1 MNFSVSPVSSA
12 FSVPVPKGQK
22 RPISAVGNNPDDAIR
37 SLNRL
42 IQKQWVGVL
51 CQGSDWIDSG
61 TGYVRVDL
69 PNTPATYKGLREFC
83 KLISE
88 FNLGSEETVLAN
100 TLVGVFSALEESAT
114 NSPPFTYNL
123 ETAMAQL
130 AGPTRDKTL
139 EQLRDYFVSGIPST
153 AEPGAVASLGFAF
166 AGDMRRQREGE
177 LVRFAGTML
186 ASNDLAG
193 LTEVVPGF
201 LASKKLLP
209 ARFACA
215 VAAINTLLKHE
226 EVGSL
231 AAAVELVW
239 VHENRVVGGLDMTQ
253 ENLQL
258 MIDFFDMATDLDG
271 FSPEQTNAIRALEV
285 LKTTMGIKEDP
296 YTVIQRRNSTE
307 ILELMGSLSAQEQVG
322 VFVDMAIRSPA
333 LARDWI
339 RLTPELVNVILECPD
354 EKGELWGALNTA
366 MTTFISDV
374 RMGEPHAKNKDVVGA
389 IYAEIVGR
397 NEDGLLLEKRSDRL
411 SEPALKT
418 LLTYCC
424 ERRSMATFLKVVCSA
439 TNPKTSCLWAA
450 ATDRFHMIDPADP
463 VFVAKATRIAV
474 TPTPQSYGDS
484 WEPVAILGYVN
495 PKLLEFHSFITQ
507 IISSEIPTDVDNLG
521 DLKTL
526 LEAVKCWDSDVLKI
540 NLLGTSGANF
550 LVELAQKIEDPRE
563 DLRLRQSISNLFV
576 AVVERPGD
584 TIRVHAKGEPI
595 SGASF
600 LMEKLM
606 VSQLSVSTVLESAM
620 PIVYREM
627 SSICTTRVPVPFNA
641 VAWLD
646 PIATRTL
653 LTAFPLAI
661 RQVADNQ
668 MTIAHMAIKG
678 LRDGLSRIQGA
689 PDFSEQRR
697 GLIDRFKS
705 VFELCLDFGDLS
717 GVDLRHPL
725 VANSAGTESSP
736 FTPKD
741 YVDVFLKGC
750 LTSRELADVA
760 RLLERPAHTADTAFG
775 PEFLARVGVS
785 FPSFLGDI
793 RQEVNRSGNRDG
805 IFTADIDPQTQ
816 FAVVRRL
823 GTDDHVDGRLLGRP
837 TPESAELDLPMSV
850 NIRYQ
855 SMIAQSIQLISQIE
869 SGDLAGIARGNTLLD
884 EYVAAL
890 PGRPSFSPFF
900 IVNSLF
906 LNTQLTSTLCG
917 QPEGTPAHQ
926 LGHRL
931 VTLGRLVVGM
941 ELFNGVVGNE
951 ATPLAE
957 AVKRVNVR
965 PETRSSTLVS
975 IGTVEPHVRKAAHSI
990 YERLADLPTVL
1001 FSAEVQT
1008 LLTDIDVSGTVG
1020 VVAIPHVDD
1029 AGRILVGLRR
1039 AGGAQVFGR
1048 QHGGE
1053 FSPIFD
1059 AELDVQLRT
1068 ELHQIVVF
1076 PEETGE
1082 PEVARILRFVTAT
1095 APENGEDVGAIL
1107 KKSVA
1112 VMDIQGVI
1120 ERCTGKHREISAQ
1133 GQDRSYVVDGRF
1145 QVALGADE
1153 GVSPDGSAGLS
1164 VIQSLLH
1171 EESPAVRLSSRF
1183 QALLTDDSA
1192 VFYRVSVQNLAK
1204 QLGMSVDRD
1213 SASLAGSIV
1222 AGLEGN
1228 IVAGLEG
1235 NQVPQFEA
1243 AVSLLSILSGQ
1254 SLGVLNLRSRHPRS
1268 TIIGNLSG
1276 KTPVVVWG
1284 SGPVRVVAATE
1295 LPENLTVSS
1304 DSDEDY
1310 APDSVSTR
1318 GALGSVVGPS
1328 NLATIVT
1335 GPGGNTC
1342 WLESLVNIEAEQLRT
1357 AIGQT
1362 IDYYPPVTRM
1372 ILEGLP
1378 GVNMDMV
1385 TPEDRPKIEWML
1397 QFLRFGADLN
1407 QAQPGTPVAI
1417 DGLAVGWERAFG
1429 QRLYSNQEADLVA
1442 NTVYDTLSKY
1452 SHRRDSVD
1460 VTVGLYS
1467 HPFGSIDAVRGRLD
1481 LQTRVAPYPG
1491 ADSTVV
1497 RVRTAEAAP
1506 VLSCGVLEMNVQPDT
1521 LFWETQATAA
1531 REGLGFPVDD
1541 RVVRLA
1547 ESRLPFSVHRSRL
1560 PATLQFRFGTFGTH
1574 LNPSGFNPHRLNQSL
1589 VFQRGGALYA
1599 VSSLLGRP
1607 AGHWVSL
1614 FADTVLPVDERAPV
1628 FYEKLHNGSNAVGL
1642 PLMTWST
1649 AVERYFSRYPSVV
1662 IRASRVPDH
1671 HSLYADA
1678 TAAGLLTYS
1687 HDEQVLR
1694 TVVADLLPDM
1704 GTAEGDG
1711 LFVAPEN
1718 WEGYIACVAGHA
1730 ARLGERGGV

>member
-12 FSVPVPKGQK
+12 SSVPVPNGQK

-42 IQKQWVGVL
+42 IQKQGVGVL

-69 PNTPATYKGLREFC
+69 PNTPATYKELREFC
-83 KLISE
+83 QLISE
-88 FNLGSEETVLAN
+88 FNLGSEETALAN
-100 TLVGVFSALEESAT
+100 TLVGVFSALEQSAT
-114 NSPPFTYNL
+114 DSPPFTYNL

-177 LVRFAGTML
+177 LVRFAVTML

-231 AAAVELVW
+231 AAAVEMFR

-307 ILELMGSLSAQEQVG
+307 IRELMGSLSAQEQVG

-339 RLTPELVNVILECPD
+339 RLTPELVKVILECPD

-374 RMGEPHAKNKDVVGA
+374 RMGDAHAKNKDVVGA
-389 IYAEIVGR
+389 IYAVIVGR
-397 NEDGLLLEKRSDRL
+397 DEDGLRLERRSDRL

-418 LLTYCC
+418 LLTYCH
-424 ERRSMATFLKVVCSA
+424 ERRSMATFLKVVCSDP
-439 TNPKTSCLWAA
+439 NPETSRLWAA
-450 ATDRFHMIDPADP
+450 ATDRFHLIDPADP
-463 VFVAKATRIAV
+463 EFVAKATRIAV
-474 TPTPQSYGDS
+474 TPTPQSYGNS

-521 DLKTL
+521 HLKTL
-526 LEAVKCWDSDVLKI
+526 LEAVKSWNSDVLKI
-540 NLLGTSGANF
+540 NLLGTSGADF
-550 LVELAQKIEDPRE
+550 LVGLAGKIGDPGE
-563 DLRLRQSISNLFV
+563 EQRLRQSISNLFV

-606 VSQLSVSTVLESAM
+606 VSQQSVSTVLESAM

-627 SSICTTRVPVPFNA
+627 SSICTTQVPVPFTAA
-641 VAWLD
+641 VLLD
-646 PIATRTL
+646 PPATLTL

-678 LRDGLSRIQGA
+678 LADRLFDINGA
-689 PDFSEQRR
+689 RDFSEQRR
-697 GLIDRFKS
+697 GLIERFKS

-725 VANSAGTESSP
+725 VANSPDTEESP
-736 FTPKD
+736 FTPKQ
-741 YVDVFLKGC
+741 YVDVFLKDC
-750 LTSRELADVA
+750 LSPTELEGVA
-760 RLLERPAHTADTAFG
+760 RLLARPARGPDGEFT
-775 PEFLARVGVS
+775 PEFLARAS
-785 FPSFLGDI
+785 ANFPSFLGDI
-793 RQEVNRSGNRDG
+793 RRGLSESGNRAG

-816 FAVVRRL
+816 FALVRRL
-823 GTDDHVDGRLLGRP
+823 RTDDHVDGRLLGRP

-855 SMIAQSIQLISQIE
+855 SMIAQSIQLILQIE
-869 SGDLAGIARGNTLLD
+869 SGDPAGIARGNTLLD
-884 EYVAAL
+884 EYVATL

-906 LNTQLTSTLCG
+906 LNTELTSTLCG

-951 ATPLAE
+951 ATPFAE
-957 AVKRVNVR
+957 AVKQVNVR

-975 IGTVEPHVRKAAHSI
+975 IGTVEPHVRKAAHLI

-1001 FSAEVQT
+1001 FPAEVQK

-1059 AELDVQLRT
+1059 AGLDVQLRT

-1076 PEETGE
+1076 PGETGE

-1112 VMDIQGVI
+1112 VMDIRGVI

-1133 GQDRSYVVDGRF
+1133 RQDRSYVVDGRF

-1153 GVSPDGSAGLS
+1153 GVSPGGSGGLS
-1164 VIQSLLH
+1164 VIKSLLH
-1171 EESPAVRLSSRF
+1171 EESPAVRLSSRL

-1204 QLGMSVDRD
+1204 QLGMSVDLD
-1213 SASLAGSIV
+1213 SASLAGS
-1222 AGLEGN
+1222 

-1318 GALGSVVGPS
+1318 GALGSVVGQS

-1335 GPGGNTC
+1335 GPLGNTC

-1372 ILEGLP
+1372 ILEGLA
-1378 GVNMDMV
+1378 GLDMASV
-1385 TPEDRPKIEWML
+1385 TAQDRPKIEWML

-1407 QAQPGTPVAI
+1407 QPQPGTPVAI
-1417 DGLAVGWERAFG
+1417 DGLAVGWELAFG
-1429 QRLYSNQEADLVA
+1429 QQLRSYQEADLVA

-1547 ESRLPFSVHRSRL
+1547 ESRLPFSVHPRRL

-1574 LNPSGFNPHRLNQSL
+1574 LKPSGFNPHRLNQSL

-1614 FADTVLPVDERAPV
+1614 FADTVLPVDGRAPV

-1642 PLMTWST
+1642 PTMTWST
-1649 AVERYFSRYPSVV
+1649 AVERYFSRYSSVV
-1662 IRASRVPDH
+1662 IRASRVPEA
-1671 HSLYADA
+1671 HSLYTDA
-1678 TAAGLLTYS
+1678 MAAGLLTYS

-1694 TVVADLLPDM
+1694 TVVGDLLPGM
-1704 GTAEGDG
+1704 CTPEAAGP
-1711 LFVAPEN
+1711 FVAPEN
-1718 WEGYIACVAGHA
+1718 WERYIACVADHA
-1730 ARLGERGGV
+1730 ARLG